1 MICTIIITISNFI
14 QDVEPN
20 VGMNGSYTLQ
30 TLTFSLEIL
39 SSEWLDAVI
48 KTKISLNFCD
58 KELQEY
64 IFILT
69 QLLRN
74 LLSLMLNEVSKFHL
88 SDNNYSKL

>member
-1 MICTIIITISNFI
+1 
-14 QDVEPN
+14 
-20 VGMNGSYTLQ
+20 MNGNFTLQ

-39 SSEWLDAVI
+39 SAEWLDDVI
-48 KTKISLNFCD
+48 KSKISINYCE

-74 LLSLMLNEVSKFHL
+74 LLSHMLNEVCHNTNKYQMAEYREFQCSIL
-88 SDNNYSKL
+88 SGSSV